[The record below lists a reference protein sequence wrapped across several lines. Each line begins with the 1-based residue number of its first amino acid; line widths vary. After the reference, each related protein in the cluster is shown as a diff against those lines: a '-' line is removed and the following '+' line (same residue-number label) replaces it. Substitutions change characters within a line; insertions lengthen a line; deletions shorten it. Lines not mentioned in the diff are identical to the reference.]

1 MAKNSNTLFG
11 ASRSAITKN
20 IISSESIDTIYGAAE
35 SGNQVKFAY
44 GSIKSAGSGDKSNVS
59 G

>member
-1 MAKNSNTLFG
+1 MAKKSNTLFG
-11 ASRSAITKN
+11 ESSDAVTKN
-20 IISSESIDTIYGAAE
+20 IISAESVDDIYGAPTADKE
-35 SGNQVKFAY
+35 IKFAY

>member
-1 MAKNSNTLFG
+1 MAKKSNTLFG
-11 ASRSAITKN
+11 TSRSAVTKN
-20 IISSESIDTIYGAAE
+20 IISAESVVYGAPG

-44 GSIKSAGSGDKSNVS
+44 GSIKSAGSSDKSNVE